1 MQEITTPWTTERIA
15 LFEQSLG
22 TWAIKGNDYAEL
34 FHHQL
39 SQATTIDGKMAV
51 ILTQILPILHQP
63 EPIGAEVPSRAA
75 LKVLIKDWCKEYR
88 IPTDVTQPG
97 IV

>member
-1 MQEITTPWTTERIA
+1 MQEVNTPWTTERIA
-15 LFEQSLG
+15 LFEQTLG

-39 SQATTIDGKMAV
+39 SQETTIEGKMAV
-51 ILTQILPILHQP
+51 ILTQILPILDQP

-75 LKVLIKDWCKEYR
+75 LKVLIKDWCKENG
-88 IPTDVTQPG
+88 IPTGVTQPG
-97 IV
+97 MV